1 MITLPEKLSRM
12 TPYDPSEDI
21 YQIKLD
27 ANESF
32 FSLPDELRDAIAASI
47 DTIDFNRY
55 PDPSVDG
62 LRRLAGREF
71 RVAPGNIVVGNG
83 SDELI
88 SLIMNTFAPRGGKVM
103 VLSPDFSMYQFYA
116 EVAELNVVNLLKDG
130 EFMLTEQEVIARAQR
145 EKPDILI
152 FSNPCNPGGQGF
164 THAETVRICHA
175 LEDVLVVVDEAYMD
189 FWDQSIL
196 DVSTAL
202 ENVLVMKTLSKAYGC
217 AALRCGFVIGY
228 AALIEQLNKTRSPYN
243 VGSLVQMAASIVLE
257 DTAWQKAQCAA
268 IVARKEELEQACTAL
283 AEESGAF
290 TVLPTHTNFVVLRTP
305 RCGEIFEQLKA
316 RSICVR
322 CFPKYEMLRITTGSA
337 EENAQLLAELK
348 DICAGMQG

>member
-1 MITLPEKLSRM
+1 MITLPEKLSTM
-12 TPYDPSEDI
+12 TPYEPNEDM
-21 YQIKLD
+21 YRIKLD
-27 ANESF
+27 ANESY
-32 FSLPDELRDAIAASI
+32 FSLPESLRDSIAASI

-55 PDPSVDG
+55 PDPAVKDV
-62 LRRLAGREF
+62 RRLAGREY
-71 RVAPGNIVVGNG
+71 RIAPDNIVVGNG

-116 EVAELNVVNLLKDG
+116 EVAELQVINVLKDG
-130 EFMLTEQEVIARAQR
+130 EFALTEQQLIERAKA

-164 THAETVRICHA
+164 DHGEAVRICMA
-175 LEDVLVVVDEAYMD
+175 LEDTLVVVDEAYMD

-217 AALRCGFVIGY
+217 AAIRCGFIIAY
-228 AALIEQLNKTRSPYN
+228 KDLIDQLNKTRSPYN
-243 VGSLVQMAASIVLE
+243 IGTLNQMAACIVLE
-257 DTAWQKAQCAA
+257 DTSWQKQQCAE
-268 IVARKEELEQACTAL
+268 IVARKNELEQACEKL
-283 AEESGAF
+283 AEQYDMFS
-290 TVLPTHTNFVVLRTP
+290 VLPTHTNFVVLRTKKY
-305 RCGEIFEQLKA
+305 EDIYEALKQ
-316 RSICVR
+316 RSIIVR

-337 EENAQLLAELK
+337 EENATLLEELT
-348 DICAGMQG
+348 DICASMQV

>member
-1 MITLPEKLSRM
+1 MITLPEKLSSM
-12 TPYDPSEDI
+12 TPYDPCEDI

-27 ANESF
+27 ANESY
-32 FSLPDELRDAIAASI
+32 FSLPEELRDAIAASI

-55 PDPSVDG
+55 PDPAVTD

-71 RVAPGNIVVGNG
+71 RIAPNNIVVGNG

-116 EVAELNVVNLLKDG
+116 EVAELEVVNMFKDG
-130 EFMLTEQEVIARAQR
+130 EFMLTEEDVIKRAQA

-152 FSNPCNPGGQGF
+152 FSNPCNPAGQGF
-164 THAETVRICHA
+164 THAETIRICNA
-175 LEDVLVVVDEAYMD
+175 LEDTLVVVDEAYMD

-202 ENVLVMKTLSKAYGC
+202 ENVLVMRTLSKAFGC

-228 AALIEQLNKTRSPYN
+228 ADLTDQLNKTRSPYN
-243 VGSLVQMAASIVLE
+243 INSITQMAACIVLE
-257 DTAWQKAQCAA
+257 DTSWKKEQCAE
-268 IVARKEELEQACTAL
+268 IVARKNELEQACTEL
-283 AEESGAF
+283 EKQCGVF
-290 TVLPTHTNFVVLRTP
+290 TVLPTHTNFVVLHTEK
-305 RCGEIFEQLKA
+305 CSKIFEELKKH
-316 RSICVR
+316 SICVR
-322 CFPKYEMLRITTGSA
+322 CFPKYDMLRITTGSA
-337 EENAQLLAELK
+337 EENAALLDALK
-348 DICAGMQG
+348 EICAAMQ

>member
-1 MITLPEKLSRM
+1 MITLPEKLSSM
-12 TPYDPSEDI
+12 TPYDPCEDI

-27 ANESF
+27 ANESY
-32 FSLPDELRDAIAASI
+32 FSLPEDLRDAIAASI

-55 PDPSVDG
+55 PDPAVTD

-71 RVAPGNIVVGNG
+71 RIAPGNIVVGNG

-116 EVAELNVVNLLKDG
+116 EVAELEVINMFKDG
-130 EFMLTEQEVIARAQR
+130 EFMLTEEDVVKRAQA

-152 FSNPCNPGGQGF
+152 FSNPCNPAGQGF
-164 THAETVRICHA
+164 THAETIRICNA
-175 LEDVLVVVDEAYMD
+175 LEDTLVVVDEAYMD

-202 ENVLVMKTLSKAYGC
+202 ENVLVMKTLSKAFGC

-228 AALIEQLNKTRSPYN
+228 ADLIDQLNKTRSPYN
-243 VGSLVQMAASIVLE
+243 INSITQMAACIVLE
-257 DTAWQKAQCAA
+257 DTSWKKEQCAE
-268 IVARKEELEQACTAL
+268 IVAHKNELEQACTGL
-283 AEESGAF
+283 EKQYGVF
-290 TVLPTHTNFVVLRTP
+290 TVLPTHTNFVVLRTEK
-305 RCGEIFEQLKA
+305 CSEIFEELKKH
-316 RSICVR
+316 SICVR
-322 CFPKYEMLRITTGSA
+322 CFPKYDMLRITTGSE
-337 EENAQLLAELK
+337 EENAALLEALNE
-348 DICAGMQG
+348 ICAAMQ

>member
-12 TPYDPSEDI
+12 TPYDPSEDL

-27 ANESF
+27 ANESY
-32 FSLPDELRDAIAASI
+32 FSLPEDLRDAIAASI

-71 RVAPGNIVVGNG
+71 RAAPGNIVVGNG

-116 EVAELNVVNLLKDG
+116 EVAELEVINLLKDD
-130 EFMLTEQEVIARAQR
+130 EFMLTEQQVIDRVQA

-152 FSNPCNPGGQGF
+152 FSNPCNPSGQGF
-164 THAETVRICHA
+164 RHAEVVRMCDA
-175 LEDVLVVVDEAYMD
+175 LEDTLVVVDEAYMD

-196 DVSTAL
+196 DVSTAM

-228 AALIEQLNKTRSPYN
+228 ADLIEQLNKTRSPYN
-243 VGSLVQMAASIVLE
+243 IGSLVQMAASIVLE
-257 DTAWQKAQCAA
+257 DTGWQKEQCAQ
-268 IVARKEELEQACTAL
+268 IVARKEELEQACTQL
-283 AEESGAF
+283 AERTGAF

-305 RCGEIFEQLKA
+305 RCKELFEELKN

-322 CFPKYEMLRITTGSA
+322 CFAKFDMLRITTGNA
-337 EENAQLLAELK
+337 EENAALIAELA
-348 DICAGMQG
+348 DICGAKE

>member
-1 MITLPEKLSRM
+1 MITLPEKLSSM
-12 TPYDPSEDI
+12 TPYDPCEDI

-32 FSLPDELRDAIAASI
+32 FSLPEDLRDAIAAGI

-55 PDPSVDG
+55 PDPAVTD

-71 RVAPGNIVVGNG
+71 RIAPGNIVVGNG

-116 EVAELNVVNLLKDG
+116 EVAELEVVNMFKDG
-130 EFMLTEQEVIARAQR
+130 EFMLTEEDVVKRAQA

-152 FSNPCNPGGQGF
+152 FSNPCNPAGQGF
-164 THAETVRICHA
+164 THAETIRICNA
-175 LEDVLVVVDEAYMD
+175 LEDTLVVVDEAYMD

-228 AALIEQLNKTRSPYN
+228 ADLTDQLNKTRSPYN
-243 VGSLVQMAASIVLE
+243 IGSIVQLAASIVLE
-257 DTAWQKAQCAA
+257 DTTWKKEQCAA
-268 IVARKEELEQACTAL
+268 IVARKNELEKACMQL
-283 AEESGAF
+283 EKQYGVF
-290 TVLPTHTNFVVLRTP
+290 TVLPTHTNFVVLRTEK
-305 RCGEIFEQLKA
+305 CSEIFEELKK

-322 CFPKYEMLRITTGSA
+322 CFPKYDMLRITTGSA
-337 EENAQLLAELK
+337 EENAVLLKELK
-348 DICAGMQG
+348 DICAAMQ

>member
-1 MITLPEKLSRM
+1 MITLPEKLSSM
-12 TPYDPSEDI
+12 TPYDPCEDI

-27 ANESF
+27 ANESY
-32 FSLPDELRDAIAASI
+32 FSLPEDLRDAIAASI

-55 PDPSVDG
+55 PDPAVTD

-71 RVAPGNIVVGNG
+71 RIAPNNIVVGNG

-116 EVAELNVVNLLKDG
+116 EVAELEVINMFKDG
-130 EFMLTEQEVIARAQR
+130 EFMLTEEDVIKRAQA

-152 FSNPCNPGGQGF
+152 FSNPCNPAGQGF
-164 THAETVRICHA
+164 THAETIRICNA
-175 LEDVLVVVDEAYMD
+175 LEDTLVVVDEAYMD

-202 ENVLVMKTLSKAYGC
+202 ENVLVMRTLSKAFGC

-228 AALIEQLNKTRSPYN
+228 ADLTDQLNKTRSPYN
-243 VGSLVQMAASIVLE
+243 INSITQMAACIVLE
-257 DTAWQKAQCAA
+257 DTSWKKEQCAA
-268 IVARKEELEQACTAL
+268 IVARKNELEQACTEL
-283 AEESGAF
+283 EKQCGVF
-290 TVLPTHTNFVVLRTP
+290 TVLPTHTNFVVLRTEK
-305 RCGEIFEQLKA
+305 CSEIFEELKKH
-316 RSICVR
+316 SICVR
-322 CFPKYEMLRITTGSA
+322 CFPKYDMLRITTGSK
-337 EENAQLLAELK
+337 EENAALLDALK
-348 DICAGMQG
+348 EICAAMQ

>member
-12 TPYDPSEDI
+12 TPYDPCENI

-32 FSLPDELRDAIAASI
+32 FSLPDDLREAIAESI

-55 PDPSVDG
+55 PDPSVEG
-62 LRRLAGREF
+62 LRRLLGREF

-88 SLIMNTFAPRGGKVM
+88 SLIMNTFASRGGKVM

-116 EVAELNVVNLLKDG
+116 EVAELEVVNMFKDG
-130 EFMLTEQEVIARAQR
+130 EFMLTEQEVVDRAKA
-145 EKPDILI
+145 EEPDILI

-164 THAETVRICHA
+164 THAETVRICNA
-175 LEDVLVVVDEAYMD
+175 LEDMLVVVDEAYMD

-202 ENVLVMKTLSKAYGC
+202 ENVLVMRTLSKAYGC
-217 AALRCGFVIGY
+217 AALRCGLVIGY
-228 AALIEQLNKTRSPYN
+228 ADLVEQLNKTRSPYN
-243 VGSLVQMAASIVLE
+243 VGTLVQMAASIVLE
-257 DTAWQKAQCAA
+257 DTSWQKEQCAA
-268 IVARKEELEQACTAL
+268 IVARKNELEQACEQL
-283 AEESGAF
+283 AQQCGVF

-305 RCGEIFEQLKA
+305 KCTDIFEELKN

-322 CFPKYEMLRITTGSA
+322 CFPKFDMLRITTGSA
-337 EENAQLLAELK
+337 EENAILLTELK
-348 DICAGMQG
+348 DICAGMQ

>member
-1 MITLPEKLSRM
+1 MITLPEKLSSM
-12 TPYDPSEDI
+12 TPYDPCEDI

-32 FSLPDELRDAIAASI
+32 FSLPEDLRDAIAAGI

-55 PDPSVDG
+55 PDPAVTD

-71 RVAPGNIVVGNG
+71 RIAPGNIVVGNG

-116 EVAELNVVNLLKDG
+116 EVAELEVVNMFKDG
-130 EFMLTEQEVIARAQR
+130 EFMLTEEDVVKRAQA

-152 FSNPCNPGGQGF
+152 FSNPCNPAGQGF
-164 THAETVRICHA
+164 THAETIRICNA
-175 LEDVLVVVDEAYMD
+175 LEDTLVVVDEAYMD

-228 AALIEQLNKTRSPYN
+228 ADLTDQLNKTRSPYN
-243 VGSLVQMAASIVLE
+243 IGSIVQLAASIVLE
-257 DTAWQKAQCAA
+257 DTTWKKEQCAA
-268 IVARKEELEQACTAL
+268 IVARKNELEKACMQL
-283 AEESGAF
+283 EKQYGVF
-290 TVLPTHTNFVVLRTP
+290 TVLPTHTNFVVLRTE
-305 RCGEIFEQLKA
+305 RCSEIFEELKK

-322 CFPKYEMLRITTGSA
+322 CFPKYDMLRITTGSA
-337 EENAQLLAELK
+337 EENAVLLKELK
-348 DICAGMQG
+348 DICAAMQ